1 MVFHGGEKEGN
12 LGFFLRFI
20 EANRSTG
27 SADALTPF

>member
-20 EANRSTG
+20 EANRI